1 MRRILLSGHVAGL
14 RRRSRHL
21 EIAPWP
27 PIFTAAEIE
36 VLRRLLAPGNALSP
50 YRYPLTGLVRCGKCG
65 AVMVGRK
72 REDGAKRYFCS
83 HCGGLYILAEALEAH
98 VGNLVVERLVERG
111 GTALGMLMA
120 EVPNSL
126 YRLDRIF
133 SAYAHGL
140 MGRAD
145 AETALRRERHERS
158 LGEEVAEWW
167 QAASPGLRRRV
178 IGEML
183 TGITIQPGRR
193 GLSRFDPDRVRPIDW
208 RARYADADPRTHRP
222 ARSGTCGESAAIA
235 TSEIT
240 PVGGA
245 LRAASAPAGDEHQV
259 E

>member
-83 HCGGLYILAEALEAH
+83 HCGGLYILAGALEAH
-98 VGNLVVERLVERG
+98 VWDLVVERLVERG
-111 GTALGMLMA
+111 GTALGMLTA
-120 EVPNSL
+120 EVANSPL
-126 YRLDRIF
+126 RLDRIF

-140 MGRAD
+140 ISRSD
-145 AETALRRERHERS
+145 AETALRRERHERT
-158 LGEEVAEWW
+158 LGEEVAGWW
-167 QAASPGLRRRV
+167 QAASPGLRRLV

-183 TGITIQPGRR
+183 DGITIQPGRR
-193 GLSRFDPDRVRPIDW
+193 GLNRFDPDRVRPIDW
-208 RARYADADPRTHRP
+208 GARYADADPRTHRP
-222 ARSGTCGESAAIA
+222 ASTGTRGESAEIV
-235 TSEIT
+235 TSELN
-240 PVGGA
+240 PVGGEP
-245 LRAASAPAGDEHQV
+245 RAESAPAGDEH
-259 E
+259 